1 MYNILGPQ
9 YIVEH
14 PWFVF
19 RGSKRFVIVKN
30 IINLGKT
37 KDYRMHK
44 RTASAS
50 THTYAHP
57 VKTQY
62 YILITNRLC
71 WLTKQW
77 NFAILLCNRDC
88 LWNLYALGERM
99 FTVCLIITNRKECN
113 KDQRILT
120 KFRTH
125 NKKIRVYDYKDK
137 TMDDY
142 REWYDNFLFET
153 KILRSN

>member
-1 MYNILGPQ
+1 MQCQRIADVRILWSSIGRSNWLTCSYSVWHLKESKSFSSSPVLL
-9 YIVEH
+9 IARSLLGSVLA
-14 PWFVF
+14 F

-44 RTASAS
+44 QTGSAS

-57 VKTQY
+57 VNTQY
-62 YILITNRLC
+62 YMLITNRLY

-88 LWNLYALGERM
+88 LWHLYALGEKN
-99 FTVCLIITNRKECN
+99 VHSLSYYH
-113 KDQRILT
+113 Q
-120 KFRTH
+120 
-125 NKKIRVYDYKDK
+125 
-137 TMDDY
+137 
-142 REWYDNFLFET
+142 
-153 KILRSN
+153 